1 MARTSKDMEAFK
13 REFRKTGS
21 IRSSALAAGYSEN
34 CANTGLQKMPVAI
47 RTYVLSRRKKLS
59 KLAQLA
65 HEFNAQ
71 EQENVVRGALL
82 ANVASGKD
90 QAVNSLKLLGQDKR
104 VSMFT
109 PESTTGVIVIQAAQL
124 PAIESVPKPS
134 GVIDA
139 IEGK

>member
-1 MARTSKDMEAFK
+1 MATISKDVKAFK
-13 REFRKTGS
+13 KTFKETGS
-21 IRSSALAAGYSEN
+21 IRKSALAAGYSQ
-34 CANTGLQKMPVAI
+34 NTADLGLQRMPKTI
-47 RTYVLSRRKKLS
+47 RTYVLTRRKKLS

-124 PAIESVPKPS
+124 PAIESVPKLS